1 MAIKVY
7 GSNICP
13 GTMRFLSIL
22 TENGVMP
29 QFINVTGS
37 INLLK
42 DFIYLRDTHPAF
54 DAFRGT
60 GRIGFPLVQLEER
73 NLYDRSGRCAGQ
85 LRHRCAH
92 AVRQMTT
99 FAARKRQHKG
109 FCCISPRGVF

>member
-60 GRIGFPLVQLEER
+60 RPIWTVCWTASASLR
-73 NLYDRSGRCAGQ
+73 ACSSANDR
-85 LRHRCAH
+85 LRR
-92 AVRQMTT
+92 TKT
-99 FAARKRQHKG
+99 AA
-109 FCCISPRGVF
+109 